1 MKTLAYVLMDN
12 FCPCFVTEVRKF
24 VNLFQTT
31 RVTNNIFMKDPPP
44 LFALIFLRKKAR
56 YKENSFHVYFDIKNT
71 RNNIFA
77 KIRTIAQ
84 IFLGKPV
91 AKYFKEY
98 SLEVEI

>member
-12 FCPCFVTEVRKF
+12 FCPCFVTEMRKF

-56 YKENSFHVYFDIKNT
+56 YKDTHFMYTLIL
-71 RNNIFA
+71 
-77 KIRTIAQ
+77 KIQEIT
-84 IFLGKPV
+84 FLP
-91 AKYFKEY
+91 KY
-98 SLEVEI
+98 VP